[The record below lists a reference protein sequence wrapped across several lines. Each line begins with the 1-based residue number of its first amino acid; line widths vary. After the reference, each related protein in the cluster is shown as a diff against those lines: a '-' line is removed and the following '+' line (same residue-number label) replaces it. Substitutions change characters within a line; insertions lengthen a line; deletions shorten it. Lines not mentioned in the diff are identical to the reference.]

1 MHQLTTHDVTTMFL
15 ALAVLLA
22 GARLAGELAQKLSQP
37 AVLGEIIAGILLG
50 PSFLG
55 MFAPRV
61 ESTIF
66 PTQGA
71 FPLVLSVVSNLGV
84 ALFLLTA
91 GIEVDLSSVFRQG
104 KSALLVSSC
113 GVVVPFVV
121 GTAAAGL
128 FPKFLGAEPGAHRE
142 IFALFVGTALSIS
155 ALPVVAKILMD
166 LNLLRSDVGTLILS
180 SAMFDDLVGWILF
193 SIVLGMMRAGSASL
207 SELRHTVVLTFSF
220 AIVVL
225 TVGRWLIHRALPLIQ
240 AHTTW
245 PGGVLGFIFALTLGS
260 AAFTEYAGIHA
271 VFGAFIMGIAVG
283 DSSHLRKRTREHI
296 HEIVTNVLAPLFF
309 VSIGLQANFVASFS
323 LSLFITLFAVACLG
337 KVAGIGWGARA
348 GGLDR
353 RTAWVAGLAMNARG
367 AMEIILGLLAVQAGL
382 IKDRMFVALVLVALV
397 TSLIA
402 APSVNYLV
410 ERRRTTHLRDYLSSK
425 LFIPSLRGQ
434 THAEVIQEMAEVAA
448 PLIGDS
454 PQHLYEIIWRRER
467 LAGTGRA
474 HGVAV
479 PHARIKGLEKPVV
492 VVGFHK
498 RGVDFDSGSG
508 APTRLVMLIVTPD
521 SQTQMELLGESG
533 RVFRREETV
542 QQALAAHSFVEFMA
556 AVNAP
561 VAE

>member
-1 MHQLTTHDVTTMFL
+1 VQALTTYDVTTMFL
-15 ALAVLLA
+15 ALAVLLG
-22 GARLAGELAQKLSQP
+22 GAKLAGELTQKLGQP

-55 MFAPRV
+55 MLAPHLEGV
-61 ESTIF
+61 LF
-66 PTQGA
+66 PTHGH
-71 FPLVLSVVSNLGV
+71 FPLVLSVVANLGV
-84 ALFLLTA
+84 VLFLLTA

-104 KSALLVSSC
+104 KSAVLVSSF

-121 GTAAAGL
+121 GTIAAGL
-128 FPKFLGAEPGAHRE
+128 FPAFLGAEPGAHRE

-166 LNLLRSDVGTLILS
+166 LNLLRSDVGMLVLS

-193 SIVLGMMRAGSASL
+193 SIVLGMMQAGSASL
-207 SELRHTVVLTFSF
+207 SQLRHTIVLTLSF
-220 AIVVL
+220 VIVVL
-225 TVGRWLIHRALPLIQ
+225 TVGRWLIHRILPWIQ
-240 AHTTW
+240 AHTSW
-245 PGGVLGFIFALTLGS
+245 PGGVLGFIFALTLAS

-283 DSSHLRKRTREHI
+283 DSTHLRKRTREHI

-309 VSIGLQANFVASFS
+309 VSIGLQANFVRSFS
-323 LSLFITLFAVACLG
+323 LSLFVCLLAVACLG
-337 KVAGIGWGARA
+337 KIAGIGWGARL

-353 RTAWVAGLAMNARG
+353 RTSWVAGLAMNARG
-367 AMEIILGLLAVQAGL
+367 AMEIILGLLAIQAGL

-402 APSVNYLV
+402 APSVNFLV
-410 ERRRTTHLRDYLSSK
+410 ERRRTTHLRDHLSSK

-434 THAEVIQEMAEVAA
+434 SRSEVIREMSEVAA
-448 PLIGDS
+448 PLIGESADR
-454 PQHLYEIIWRRER
+454 LYSVVWKREV
-467 LAGTGRA
+467 LSGTARA

-479 PHARIKGLEKPVV
+479 PHARVKGLEKPVI

-498 RGVDFDSGSG
+498 QGVEFDSGSG
-508 APTRLVMLIVTPD
+508 SLTYLVMLIVTGD
-521 SQTQMELLGESG
+521 TQTQMELLGESG

-542 QQALAAHSFVEFMA
+542 QQALAAGSFVEFMA

>member
-15 ALAVLLA
+15 ALAVLLG
-22 GARLAGELAQKLSQP
+22 GAKLAGEFTQKMSQP

-50 PSFLG
+50 PGFLG
-55 MFAPRV
+55 MLAPRL
-61 ESTIF
+61 EATLF

-71 FPLVLSVVSNLGV
+71 FPLVLGVVANLGV
-84 ALFLLTA
+84 VLFLLTA

-121 GTAAAGL
+121 GTIAAGL
-128 FPKFLGAEPGAHRE
+128 FPRFLGSEPGANRE

-166 LNLLRSDVGTLILS
+166 LNLLRSDVGMLILS

-193 SIVLGMMRAGSASL
+193 SIVLAMMHAGSASL
-207 SELRHTVVLTFSF
+207 SQLKHTIVLTLSF
-220 AIVVL
+220 VIVVL
-225 TVGRWLIHRALPLIQ
+225 TAGRWLIHRALPRIQ
-240 AHTTW
+240 AHTSW
-245 PGGVLGFIFALTLGS
+245 PGGVLGFIFTLTLAS

-309 VSIGLQANFVASFS
+309 VSIGLQANFVKSFS
-323 LSLFITLFAVACLG
+323 LSLFISLFAVACLG
-337 KVAGIGWGARA
+337 KIAGIGWGARL

-353 RTAWVAGLAMNARG
+353 RTSWVAGLAMNARG
-367 AMEIILGLLAVQAGL
+367 AMEIILGLLAIQSGL
-382 IKDRMFVALVLVALV
+382 IKERMFVALVLVALL

-402 APSVNYLV
+402 APSVNFLV
-410 ERRRTTHLRDYLSSK
+410 ERRRTTHLRDHLSSK
-425 LFIPSLRGQ
+425 LFIPNLRSQ
-434 THAEVIQEMAEVAA
+434 THSEVIREMAAVAA
-448 PLIGDS
+448 PLAGTS
-454 PQHLYEIIWRRER
+454 AEQLYEVVWRREL

-498 RGVDFDSGSG
+498 RGVEFDSGSG
-508 APTRLVMLIVTPD
+508 SLTHLVILIVTED
-521 SQTQMELLGESG
+521 NQSQMELLGESG

-542 QQALAAHSFVEFMA
+542 QEALAAQNFVEFMA

>member
-1 MHQLTTHDVTTMFL
+1 MSQLTPHDVTIMFL
-15 ALAVLLA
+15 ALAVLLG
-22 GARLAGELAQKLSQP
+22 GAKLAGELAQRVGQP

-55 MFAPRV
+55 MLAPRL
-61 ESTIF
+61 EARIF
-66 PTQGA
+66 PSQGA

-84 ALFLLTA
+84 VLFLLTA

-104 KSALLVSSC
+104 KSALLVSSF

-121 GTAAAGL
+121 GTIAAGL
-128 FPKFLGAEPGAHRE
+128 FPAFLGAEPGAHRE

-166 LNLLRSDVGTLILS
+166 LNLLRSDVGMLILS

-193 SIVLGMMRAGSASL
+193 SIVLGMMQAGSASFSQL
-207 SELRHTVVLTFSF
+207 KHTILLTLGFVI
-220 AIVVL
+220 AVL
-225 TVGRWLIHRALPLIQ
+225 TVGRWLIHRALPRIQ
-240 AHTTW
+240 AHTSW
-245 PGGVLGFIFALTLGS
+245 PGGVLGFIFTLTLAS
-260 AAFTEYAGIHA
+260 AAFTEFAGIHA

-296 HEIVTNVLAPLFF
+296 YEIVTNVLAPLFF
-309 VSIGLQANFVASFS
+309 VSIGLQANFVRSFS
-323 LSLFITLFAVACLG
+323 LSLFVSLFAVACLG
-337 KVAGIGWGARA
+337 KVLGIGWGARV

-353 RTAWVAGLAMNARG
+353 RTSWVAGLAMNARG
-367 AMEIILGLLAVQAGL
+367 AMEIILGLLAIQSGL

-402 APSVNYLV
+402 APSVNFLV
-410 ERRRTTHLRDYLSSK
+410 ERRRTTHLKDYLSSK
-425 LFIPSLRGQ
+425 LFIQSLRGRS
-434 THAEVIQEMAEVAA
+434 HSEVIREMTELAA
-448 PLIGDS
+448 PLVGDS
-454 PQHLYEIIWRRER
+454 PEHLYEIVWKREMVS
-467 LAGTGRA
+467 GTGRA

-479 PHARIKGLEKPVV
+479 PHARVKGLEKPVV
-492 VVGFHK
+492 VVGFQR
-498 RGVDFDSGSG
+498 RGVDFDSGG
-508 APTRLVMLIVTPD
+508 GGLTHLVLLIITAD
-521 SQTQMELLGESG
+521 NQTQMELLGESG

-542 QQALAAHSFVEFMA
+542 HEALAAQNFVEFMA

>member
-1 MHQLTTHDVTTMFL
+1 MAQLTTHDVTIMFL
-15 ALAVLLA
+15 ALAVLLG
-22 GARLAGELAQKLSQP
+22 GARLAGELVQKMGQP

-50 PSFLG
+50 PSCLG
-55 MFAPRV
+55 MLAPHL
-61 ESTIF
+61 ETTIF
-66 PTQGA
+66 PAQGA

-84 ALFLLTA
+84 VLFLLTA

-121 GTAAAGL
+121 GTIAAGL
-128 FPKFLGAEPGAHRE
+128 FPRFLGAEPGAHRE

-166 LNLLRSDVGTLILS
+166 LNLLRSDVGMLILS

-193 SIVLGMMRAGSASL
+193 SIVLGMMHARAVSF
-207 SELRHTVVLTFSF
+207 SELKHTILLTLGFVV
-220 AIVVL
+220 VVL
-225 TVGRWLIHRALPLIQ
+225 TVGRWLIHKALPRIQ
-240 AHTTW
+240 AHTSW
-245 PGGVLGFIFALTLGS
+245 PGGVLGFIFTLTLAS

-309 VSIGLQANFVASFS
+309 VSIGLQANFVTSFS
-323 LSLFITLFAVACLG
+323 LSLFISLFAVACLG
-337 KVAGIGWGARA
+337 KIAGIGWGGRL

-367 AMEIILGLLAVQAGL
+367 AMEIILGLLAIQSGL

-402 APSVNYLV
+402 APSVNFLV
-410 ERRRTTHLRDYLSSK
+410 ERRRTTHLRDFLSSK

-434 THAEVIQEMAEVAA
+434 THSEVIREMSELVA
-448 PLIGDS
+448 PLVGESADR
-454 PQHLYEIIWRRER
+454 LFEAVWKREM
-467 LAGTGRA
+467 LSGTGRA

-479 PHARIKGLEKPVV
+479 PHARVKSLEKPVV
-492 VVGFHK
+492 VVGFH
-498 RGVDFDSGSG
+498 RQGVEFDSGGGGLSH
-508 APTRLVMLIVTPD
+508 LVILIITAD

-533 RVFRREETV
+533 RVFRREEAV
-542 QQALAAHSFVEFMA
+542 QAALAAQNFVEFMA

-561 VAE
+561 AAE

>member
-1 MHQLTTHDVTTMFL
+1 MFL

-22 GARLAGELAQKLSQP
+22 GAKLAGELAQKMGQP

-66 PTQGA
+66 PTHGA

-84 ALFLLTA
+84 VLFLLTA
-91 GIEVDLSSVFRQG
+91 GIEVDLTSVFRQG

-113 GVVVPFVV
+113 GVVVPFIV
-121 GTAAAGL
+121 GTTAAGL
-128 FPKFLGAEPGAHRE
+128 FPRFLGAEPGAHRE

-166 LNLLRSDVGTLILS
+166 LNLLRSDVGMLVLS

-207 SELRHTVVLTFSF
+207 SSLRHTILLTFSF
-220 AIVVL
+220 VIVVL
-225 TVGRWLIHRALPLIQ
+225 TVGRWLIHRILPLIQ
-240 AHTTW
+240 AHTSW
-245 PGGVLGFIFALTLGS
+245 PGGVLGFIFALTLAS

-271 VFGAFIMGIAVG
+271 VFGAFIMGIAIG
-283 DSSHLRKRTREHI
+283 DSGHLRKRTRDHI

-309 VSIGLQANFVASFS
+309 VSIGLQANFVTSFS

-337 KVAGIGWGARA
+337 KIAGIGWGARA

-367 AMEIILGLLAVQAGL
+367 AMEIILGLLAIQAGL
-382 IKDRMFVALVLVALV
+382 IKGRMFVALVLVALV

-410 ERRRTTHLRDYLSSK
+410 ERRRTTHLRDSLSSK

-434 THAEVIQEMAEVAA
+434 THSEVIQEMSEVAA
-448 PLIGDS
+448 PLVGDS

-467 LAGTGRA
+467 VAGTGRA

-479 PHARIKGLEKPVV
+479 PHARVKGLEKPVV

-498 RGVDFDSGSG
+498 RGVDFDSGGG
-508 APTRLVMLIVTPD
+508 ALTHLVMLIVTAD
-521 SQTQMELLGESG
+521 NQTQMELLGESG

-542 QQALAAHSFVEFMA
+542 QEALAAQSFVEFMA